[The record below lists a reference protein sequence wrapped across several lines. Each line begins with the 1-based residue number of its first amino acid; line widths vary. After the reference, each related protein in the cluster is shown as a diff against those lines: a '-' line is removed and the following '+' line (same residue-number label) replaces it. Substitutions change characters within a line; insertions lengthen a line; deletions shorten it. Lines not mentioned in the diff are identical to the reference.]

1 LGSEGKIVEIG
12 TLYICPTPIGNLEDI
27 TIRTINTLKSVDL
40 IAAEDTRHT
49 LKLLNHFEIKKPL
62 FSYHEHNKIE
72 KGPVLIDKLL
82 SGVNIAQVSDAG
94 MPGISDPGEDLIALA
109 IEAGIEVVGLP
120 GASASVLALIVS
132 GLPTRRFVFEGFLPK
147 KKQERKERLE
157 FLKKEQR
164 TLIFYEAPHRLKTFL
179 KEVYKVFGD
188 RNITLCRE
196 LTKTYEEKL
205 RLTLKTAIEYY
216 DEIDPRGEYVI
227 VLEGTS
233 EVYEEKNPV
242 DDLSIVEAVKYHMES
257 GISKKEAIKKVAKS
271 RSLSK
276 NEVYQE
282 VLDL

>member
-1 LGSEGKIVEIG
+1 MKIG

-72 KGPVLIDKLL
+72 KGPQLIEKLL
-82 SGVNIAQVSDAG
+82 SGMDIAQVSDAG

-109 IEAGIEVVGLP
+109 IESGIEVIGLP

-157 FLKKEQR
+157 MLKKEER
-164 TLIFYEAPHRLKTFL
+164 TLIFYEAPHRLKAFL
-179 KEVYKVFGD
+179 KEVYKEFGD
-188 RNITLCRE
+188 RRITLCRE

-205 RLTLKTAIEYY
+205 RLTLKEAIDYY
-216 DEIDPRGEYVI
+216 DETAPRGEYVI
-227 VLEGTS
+227 VLEGTN
-233 EVYEEKNPV
+233 EIFEEKNPT
-242 DDLSIVEAVKYHMES
+242 DDLSIADAVKYYIGE
-257 GISKKEAIKKVAKS
+257 GLSKKDATKKVAKD
-271 RSLSK
+271 RNLSK

-282 VLDL
+282 VLSL